1 MPLISRLAERSAM
14 ETPRKLLETPQS
26 RRRYNV
32 ARKGERDSLKR
43 RRIWAISSQA
53 SRWGEDGPTTRH
65 GATHG
70 VEGIV

>member
-1 MPLISRLAERSAM
+1 M
-14 ETPRKLLETPQS
+14 EKPRKVLETPQS

-53 SRWGEDGPTTRH
+53 SLVEEGPTTRH
-65 GATHG
+65 GAAHG
-70 VEGIV
+70 AEGIV